1 MGEKFLEGLRVL
13 DFSRVLSGPYVTRIL
28 ADFGAEVIKV
38 QTKKTAKGIESN
50 GSPYFCAW
58 NRNKRSITLDM
69 SRAEAKELSL
79 RLVKLCDIVVEN
91 YSPRVMANWGL
102 DYKVLKQVNPRLIML
117 SMSAMGQTGPWK
129 DFVAFGPT
137 LQSLGGLTYL
147 TSFSNH
153 SSLGI
158 GFSYADMIAGLY
170 GVIAVLS
177 AWEYRERT
185 GRGQYIDLS
194 QYEAICTTI
203 GSALMDILANKRELF
218 PRGNDS
224 YYLDASLY
232 GCFRCLGEERWCVI
246 AVFSEDEWIAL
257 CNVLGNPAWT
267 KKKKFTTL
275 SKRKAHKKELDE
287 HLQNWTREHEA
298 EEVVEILQRAGVPS
312 GIVQNAEDLAKDQHL
327 LERAFFT
334 SLNHPMHGEMRT
346 DTYPIRF
353 GDQSQYHWKSSPLL
367 GEDNNYVFGE
377 LLGLSEE
384 EIDTYMGKG
393 IIA

>member
-1 MGEKFLEGLRVL
+1 MKDNFLEGLRVL
-13 DFSRVLSGPYVTRIL
+13 DFSRVLAGPYVTRIL

-38 QTKKTAKGIESN
+38 QTKRTAKGVESN
-50 GSPYFCAW
+50 TSPYFCTW
-58 NRNKRSITLDM
+58 NRNKQSITLDM
-69 SRAEAKELSL
+69 SRSGAKELLL

-102 DYKVLKQVNPRLIML
+102 DYDLLKQVNPKLIML
-117 SMSAMGQTGPWK
+117 SMSAMGQSGPWK

-147 TSFSNH
+147 TSFSEH
-153 SSLGI
+153 SKLGI
-158 GFSYADMIAGLY
+158 GFSYADIISGLY
-170 GVIAVLS
+170 GVIVVLS
-177 AWEYRERT
+177 ACEYRERT
-185 GRGQYIDLS
+185 GCGQYIDLS

-203 GSALMDILANKRELF
+203 GPALMDILANKPDLF
-218 PRGNDS
+218 PKGNDS
-224 YYLDASLY
+224 YYLDASPY
-232 GCFRCLGEERWCVI
+232 GCFRCSGEERWCVI

-267 KKKKFTTL
+267 KESKFATL
-275 SKRKAHKKELDE
+275 IKRKAHGKELDE
-287 HLQNWTREHEA
+287 HVQNWTEEHEA
-298 EEVVEILQRAGVPS
+298 EKVVELLQKAGVPS
-312 GIVQNAEDLAKDQHL
+312 GIVQNAEDLAKDPHL
-327 LERAFFT
+327 RERAFFT
-334 SLNHPMHGEMRT
+334 SLNHPMHGDLRT

-367 GEDNNYVFGE
+367 GEDNDYVFGE

-384 EIDTYMGKG
+384 EINTYIGQG